1 MIASVIGKTFLEAYN
16 KKFQKNYTAKE
27 FFVEEYFPLFF
38 DGDKYM
44 QWVTNSPFVQG
55 LKKGCSPTHE
65 ERIAKLQTLID
76 NISTRDADASIAIGF
91 PSIDDTATTSGQISN
106 MTLPLSENDVY
117 YSWIGGGLGVGVQSG
132 LSLFFNNPSIL
143 LSIYDGWNIYRS
155 FLNNIEKLR
164 GNQINTW
171 NGQWLSHCYNPRTY
185 NANYPTASFDPFDS
199 KKNGDIEIKTQSW
212 VSVLLGIA
220 RNFPNTVET
229 AYVYS
234 LGQTNTTVGFIPFTL
249 PKIRLPF
256 ELYEKYF
263 GRTNHQLIESL
274 FGTEIGFTKVCQFGS
289 VGINALEPKG
299 FKDCFVKGTIPSYKE
314 NNEEKK
320 ISYNTYQIWL
330 LAMLNNEDLWNKA
343 QDIATVLNTYARP
356 EKKGEKKTSGKTDK
370 RREVETVLS
379 ATNKKGFIDAIT
391 TLIKDSEDV
400 NSLSEIG
407 ELVHLMPTDNVPYF
421 LTLIRFRYAI
431 LSKL

>member
-27 FFVEEYFPLFF
+27 FFVEEYFPLFY

-55 LKKGCSPTHE
+55 LEKGCSPTHE
-65 ERIAKLQTLID
+65 ERIDRLQTLISK
-76 NISTRDADASIAIGF
+76 ISTKDANASIAIGF
-91 PSIDDTATTSGQISN
+91 PALDDTATTSGQISN
-106 MTLPLSENDVY
+106 MTLPLSKDDVY

-143 LSIYDGWNIYRS
+143 LSIFEGWHLYRS
-155 FLNNIEKLR
+155 FLGNNKQLEANK
-164 GNQINTW
+164 INTW
-171 NGQWLSHCYNPRTY
+171 NGQWLSHRYNPRTY
-185 NANYPTASFDPFDS
+185 NADFPTAGFNPFKS
-199 KKNGDIEIKTQSW
+199 KKNGDIEVKPQSW
-212 VSVLLGIA
+212 VNVLLGIA
-220 RNFPNTVET
+220 RNIPKTVQT
-229 AYVYS
+229 AYIFR
-234 LGQTNTTVGFIPFTL
+234 LDKTNITIGFIPFSL
-249 PKIRLPF
+249 PQIRLPF

-407 ELVHLMPTDNVPYF
+407 KLVHLMPTDNVPYF